1 MEFSPFITS
10 DKVVPVILKWTL
22 EVNKMKQVYK
32 YPVIFAVEDE
42 QTEEGDFPVYIRVPD
57 LMDAGFTFAASG
69 GHTEDDLLAVASD
82 CIKIAIQEGL
92 GRDLQTPAASK
103 LRDIDLKR
111 HLSRYDEESIELK
124 SIAIEWI
131 KAEV

>member
-1 MEFSPFITS
+1 
-10 DKVVPVILKWTL
+10 
-22 EVNKMKQVYK
+22 MKQVYR

-42 QTEEGDFPVYIRVPD
+42 QTEEGDFPVYIRIPD
-57 LMDAGFTFAASG
+57 LIDAGFTFASSG
-69 GHTEDDLLAVASD
+69 GHTEDDLLTIASD
-82 CIKIAIQEGL
+82 CIKLAIVEGL
-92 GRDLQTPAASK
+92 RRDLQTPTASN

-111 HLSRYDEESIELK
+111 HLSRYEEEPVELK